1 MVVNNWV
8 DTNVQMGIIG
18 EKMDIDFIV
27 SVGDNF
33 YKNGL
38 TGVDDKA
45 FEESFTNIYTAK
57 SLQKPWYTSKAI
69 LSTLINFTY
78 LLSQF
83 HELN

>member
-1 MVVNNWV
+1 M
-8 DTNVQMGIIG
+8 QMGIIG
-18 EKMDIDFIV
+18 EKMDFDFVV

-45 FEESFTNIYTAK
+45 FEESFTNIYTTK
-57 SLQKPWYTSKAI
+57 SLHKPWYTSKAI

-83 HELN
+83 HKLN

>member
-1 MVVNNWV
+1 M
-8 DTNVQMGIIG
+8 QMGIIG
-18 EKMDIDFIV
+18 EKMDIDFVI

-38 TGVDDKA
+38 TGVDDKT

-69 LSTLINFTY
+69 LATLIRFY

-83 HELN
+83 TN

>member
-27 SVGDNF
+27 NVGDNF

-57 SLQKPWYTSKAI
+57 SLQKPWYTSKA
-69 LSTLINFTY
+69 SHT
-78 LLSQF
+78 S
-83 HELN
+83 